1 MKKLIAFFLALTM
14 AVSMAG
20 CAGSSAADSS
30 EKTESSAPTAS
41 SEASAPEASKPTTD
55 PSGAEMSIPDSI
67 DSIVCLSPAVNEVLI
82 ALGVGDS
89 LVAYDTQSVG
99 LEGIPADLPTLDMMQ
114 PDMET
119 LASLKPDVLF
129 VSNMTL
135 YDQENPFQQLIDM
148 GVCVLCVPSAN
159 IIAEI
164 ESSLSFIAAAVGK
177 SAEGDAL
184 IGGMQAELDRIAAIG
199 ESITEKKTV
208 YFEIGAAPNLYS
220 FGSGVFLNEMIELIG
235 AENILADQEGWL
247 AVEGETVA
255 SANPDV
261 ILTNVNYLDDAVGEI
276 LSRSGWEGV
285 SAIQNKQVYY
295 IDNMSSSLSNHNIVK
310 ALDEMAKAVYS
321 DAYGA

>member
-55 PSGAEMSIPDSI
+55 PSGAEVSIPDSI

-82 ALGVGDS
+82 ALGVGDG

-159 IIAEI
+159 SIAEI

-310 ALDEMAKAVYS
+310 ALDEMAKAVYP

>member
-55 PSGAEMSIPDSI
+55 PSGAEVSIPDSI

-99 LEGIPADLPTLDMMQ
+99 LEGIPADLPALDMMQ

-135 YDQENPFQQLIDM
+135 YDQTNPFQQLIDM

-159 IIAEI
+159 SIAEI

-310 ALDEMAKAVYS
+310 ALDEMAKAVYP

>member
-55 PSGAEMSIPDSI
+55 PSGAEVSIPDSI

-135 YDQENPFQQLIDM
+135 YDQ
-148 GVCVLCVPSAN
+148 
-159 IIAEI
+159 
-164 ESSLSFIAAAVGK
+164 
-177 SAEGDAL
+177 
-184 IGGMQAELDRIAAIG
+184 
-199 ESITEKKTV
+199 
-208 YFEIGAAPNLYS
+208 
-220 FGSGVFLNEMIELIG
+220 
-235 AENILADQEGWL
+235 
-247 AVEGETVA
+247 
-255 SANPDV
+255 
-261 ILTNVNYLDDAVGEI
+261 
-276 LSRSGWEGV
+276 
-285 SAIQNKQVYY
+285 
-295 IDNMSSSLSNHNIVK
+295 
-310 ALDEMAKAVYS
+310 
-321 DAYGA
+321 

>member
-55 PSGAEMSIPDSI
+55 PSGAEVSIPDSI

-148 GVCVLCVPSAN
+148 GMCVLCVPSAN
-159 IIAEI
+159 SIAEI

-208 YFEIGAAPNLYS
+208 YFEIGAAPNMYS
-220 FGSGVFLNEMIELIG
+220 FGRGVFLNEMIELIG

-261 ILTNVNYLDDAVGEI
+261 ILTNVNI
-276 LSRSGWEGV
+276 WTMRSGRSFPAAAG
-285 SAIQNKQVYY
+285 
-295 IDNMSSSLSNHNIVK
+295 K
-310 ALDEMAKAVYS
+310 A
-321 DAYGA
+321 

>member
-55 PSGAEMSIPDSI
+55 PSGAEVSIPDSI

-148 GVCVLCVPSAN
+148 GMCVLCVPSAN
-159 IIAEI
+159 SIAEI

-310 ALDEMAKAVYS
+310 ALDEMAKAVYP